1 MIKLIFAYFKQQPSA
16 LKKQIT
22 LRALGVSVSLVLFV
36 CILIITKEFIFSLP
50 CLIFAAFL
58 FVNLLSMLYNILIG
72 RYVCV
77 QGMCEQV
84 ETVGLR
90 KRVKSITVNL
100 NGAHM
105 VLPVRQKYKKILLGC
120 PVTIYMSEKTP
131 VYEKDGLHYA
141 YEYYAIEY
149 NGRVNQQ

>member
-1 MIKLIFAYFKQQPSA
+1 MKVLIAYFKQLPQA

-22 LRALGVSVSLVLFV
+22 FRFAGGTVSLILFLV
-36 CILIITKEFIFSLP
+36 MLIITKEFIFSLP
-50 CLIFAAFL
+50 CLILAIFL
-58 FVNLLSMLYNILIG
+58 FVNLVMMLYNIIVG
-72 RYVCV
+72 SYVCV
-77 QGMCEQV
+77 QGYCEQV

-105 VLPVRQKYKKILLGC
+105 VLPIRQRFKKILPGSQ
-120 PVTIYMSEKTP
+120 VTIYMSEKTP

-141 YEYYAIEY
+141 YEYYALEFD
-149 NGRVNQQ
+149 GRVKL